1 MGPGE
6 RALFI
11 TKKLRVDQFKR
22 DGSTVDRDKG
32 GVFSLAGGVDRT
44 CKEFLAGP
52 RLPLDQYGQIPL
64 RQSLRHR
71 DYTLHSIAAVNDA
84 GELRRCWGQ
93 SLDKACESFVSLL
106 ACNWKELS
114 GQVEWNN
121 DRTHAVFTRGFDEV
135 GPVLGFRQQHPDS
148 SHGRGARAHV
158 KSDRQLRRRRE
169 RRGHRSV
176 GCYVYVFEIGGATQF
191 CVPHL
196 CSPREFAAQPRREV
210 LRFLLPVI
218 R

>member
-1 MGPGE
+1 MGTGE
-6 RALFI
+6 RTLFM
-11 TKKLRVDQFKR
+11 TEKLGVDQFER
-22 DGSTVDRDKG
+22 DGPTVDCNKG
-32 GVFSLAGGVDRT
+32 SAFSLAGSVDRT

-52 RLPLDQYGQIPL
+52 GLPLDQYGQIPL

-176 GCYVYVFEIGGATQF
+176 GCDVYVFEIGGATQF

-196 CSPREFAAQPRREV
+196 CSSREFAAQPRHEV
-210 LRFLLPVI
+210 LRFLLTVI
-218 R
+218 